1 MSEVVGLLASLVENA
16 LFEKEKLAARQ
27 LGHCLKLVLSRT
39 LVEVVP
45 GLELVVLIRA
55 VGWSYYVLGGP

>member
-1 MSEVVGLLASLVENA
+1 MSEVVGLLASLVESA
-16 LFEKEKLAARQ
+16 LLEKEKLAARQ
-27 LGHCLKLVLSRT
+27 LGHCLKLVQSRT

-45 GLELVVLIRA
+45 GLELVVLIHA